1 MSDSPKRLK
10 ELREG
15 RNLNQDEFAK
25 VLGLTKSAI
34 SNWER
39 GIRKPARE
47 NLEAMAD
54 FFNVDYDFLTGR
66 TDVRNAYQ
74 ELVKIG
80 RYSDED
86 RLPINNKKRIP
97 LLGQISA
104 GQPIL
109 AVQNIERYEM
119 VDEDHVDFA
128 LRVKGN
134 SMVGAGILEGS
145 IVYVQQ
151 EADIN
156 NGDIVIAL
164 IGDEATVKRFY
175 RYDGS
180 VVLRPEN
187 PSLKECVY
195 KPEEV
200 QIIGKVRCA
209 KINF

>member
-15 RNLNQDEFAK
+15 KNLTQEELAEVMK
-25 VLGLTKSAI
+25 LTKSAI

-39 GIRKPARE
+39 GTRKPARE
-47 NLEAMAD
+47 NLEALAD
-54 FFNVDYDFLTGR
+54 YFNVDLDFLRGR
-66 TDVRNAYQ
+66 TDIKNASE

-97 LLGQISA
+97 LIGQISA

-109 AVQNIERYEM
+109 AIENIERYEM
-119 VDEDHVDFA
+119 VDEENVDFA
-128 LRVKGN
+128 LRVKGT
-134 SMVGAGILEGS
+134 SMIGAGILEGS

-151 EADIN
+151 EADIE
-156 NGDIVIAL
+156 NGDIVIAM

-175 RYDGS
+175 RYNGN

-187 PSLKECVY
+187 PLLKEMVY
-195 KPEEV
+195 RPEEV
-200 QIIGKVRCA
+200 KVIGKVRCA